1 MTTFLIAD
9 DHPLYR
15 DALKGALNI
24 SFDDVKILETGDVNN
39 TVSALQENEVDLLLL
54 DLHMPGSNDLFGF
67 LHIQKQFADLPI
79 AVISGTKDAN
89 LISKI
94 IGLGAIGFIP
104 KTTSASNISEAINVM
119 LEGDVWL
126 PESVRLQIKDV
137 DENFSQLAENVAS
150 LTPSQYKVLCYMRDG
165 LLNKQIG
172 YNLGIAEATV
182 KAHVTV
188 MFRKLGINNRTQ
200 AVLIASELQLEPP
213 GNESLVVADIPLRSN
228 HFKWFH
234 FPIVYLTHEIGLT
247 MTKEIPLTQHQMK

>member
-1 MTTFLIAD
+1 MITFLIAD

-24 SFDDVKILETGDVNN
+24 SFNDVNILETGDVNG
-39 TVSALQENEVDLLLL
+39 TVTALQENEVDLLLL

-79 AVISGTKDAN
+79 AVISGTEDAS

-94 IGLGAIGFIP
+94 VGLGAIGFIP
-104 KTTSASNISEAINVM
+104 KTASANSISEAVNTM

-126 PESVRLQIKDV
+126 PESVRLKIKDV
-137 DENFSQLAENVAS
+137 DEDFSKLAENVAS
-150 LTPSQYKVLCYMRDG
+150 LTPSQYNVLCYMRDG

-182 KAHVTV
+182 KAHITV
-188 MFRKLGINNRTQ
+188 IFRKLGINNRTQ
-200 AVLIASELQLEPP
+200 AVLIASELQLEPQV
-213 GNESLVVADIPLRSN
+213 NEC
-228 HFKWFH
+228 
-234 FPIVYLTHEIGLT
+234 
-247 MTKEIPLTQHQMK
+247 